1 MSWAHWLLDSVL
13 VILLLGLAIR
23 LLTTRDLFEAT
34 VLFVAYGL
42 TLALAWVRVGAP
54 DLALAEAALG
64 AGVTGAL
71 FLNAYKRLARRVG
84 WGEGAPEAG
93 AALGGDVPGRGDA
106 PAGGDGPPEGPTL
119 ERGPSP

>member
-1 MSWAHWLLDSVL
+1 MSWTHWLLDSVL
-13 VILLLGLAIR
+13 VLLLLGLAIR
-23 LLTTRDLFEAT
+23 ILTTRDLFEAT

-42 TLALAWVRVGAP
+42 TLALVWVRVGAP

-84 WGEGAPEAG
+84 WEGQGSPSDGDAGELDPS
-93 AALGGDVPGRGDA
+93 LKPGGDP
-106 PAGGDGPPEGPTL
+106 
-119 ERGPSP
+119 